1 MSETW
6 TLRANVGQPP
16 VLSADGA
23 WVEPD
28 ELPLSPR
35 LLDAIADWRCFFD
48 EVSGDLSSPEVAE
61 EFVGQGYKIAHA
73 MRRELKG
80 RTIYFCQPVTKE
92 LVKIG

>member
-1 MSETW
+1 M
-6 TLRANVGQPP
+6 LAV
-16 VLSADGA
+16 DGA
-23 WVEPD
+23 VVEPS

-35 LLDAIADWRCFFD
+35 LLAAIADWRSFYD
-48 EVSGDLSSPEVAE
+48 EVAGDISGPEVAE

-80 RTIYFCQPVTKE
+80 RTIYFLQPVTKE